1 MPATLKHVH
10 ALPGGVSEEVRI
22 AGDRDVRATVDT
34 PGAGTAVV
42 ACPPHPRMGGDRRD
56 ARLRAVGEAL
66 GTADVACVRLDYG
79 PWDEGVGERR
89 DVATA
94 LAYARD
100 HYETVGL
107 FGYSFGAAV
116 ALLAAASASVSPAA
130 LSALAPPATLGEE
143 ATAPALD
150 GLDCPVQVCY
160 GEADETVA
168 WEPVVERAR
177 ERGAV
182 VAGLAA
188 GHPLAGQVDAAAE
201 AVASFFDAR
210 L

>member
-1 MPATLKHVH
+1 M
-10 ALPGGVSEEVRI
+10 SEEVRI

-66 GTADVACVRLDYG
+66 GRAGVACVRLDYG

-100 HYETVGL
+100 HYGTVGL

-116 ALLAAASASVSPAA
+116 ALCGAVEASPAA
-130 LSALAPPATLGEE
+130 LSALALPATLGEE

-160 GEADETVA
+160 GEADETVT

-182 VAGLAA
+182 VSGLAA
-188 GHPLAGQVDAAAE
+188 GHLFAGQVEDAAE
-201 AVASFFDAR
+201 AVASFLDVR